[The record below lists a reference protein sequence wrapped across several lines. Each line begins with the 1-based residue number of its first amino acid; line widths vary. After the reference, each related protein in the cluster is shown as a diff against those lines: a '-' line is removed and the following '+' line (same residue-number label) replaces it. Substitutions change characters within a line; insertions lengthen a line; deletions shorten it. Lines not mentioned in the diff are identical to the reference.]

1 MESKNGYFSK
11 ASKLFWGLISILILF
26 TIFKFNAGVFN
37 TEDLANDIIRN
48 DSLSKLNWDEKVI
61 DVDSSSIDVDS
72 TVKKIEYLEKVWK
85 WKDFNGAS
93 YLLNFRIKKND
104 YLFSRQQRISSEK
117 ILGELYYEMYV
128 NDNRLLDDMINS
140 YKNIIQSKG
149 LNPYESMEMIVTSIQ
164 SIPYTYVLTS
174 GRQCGDLD
182 GSQRLPSENCAVS
195 IDPCGCCDNVIPF
208 AVYTPVEF
216 AVQRTADCDT
226 RSLFA
231 YTILKRLGF
240 DVAVMVSHN
249 ETHSVL
255 GVSVP
260 IIPGDGRRGNF
271 GIAKK
276 YFLWELTCYGP
287 GLGQYIKGSDWEI
300 ALN

>member
-1 MESKNGYFSK
+1 MKDKNTYFSN
-11 ASKLFWGLISILILF
+11 ANRLFWVLISIVVVLSIMKLNF
-26 TIFKFNAGVFN
+26 GIFD
-37 TEDLANDIIRN
+37 TEDLATDIVRI
-48 DSLSKLNWDEKVI
+48 DSLSKIDWDEVVI

-72 TVKKIEYLEKVWK
+72 TVKEIEYLEKVWK
-85 WKDFNGAS
+85 WKDFNGTN
-93 YLLNFRIKKND
+93 YVLNFKIKKND
-104 YLFSRQQRISSEK
+104 YLFSRQQRINSENYS
-117 ILGELYYEMYV
+117 GDLYSEMYI
-128 NDNRLLDDMINS
+128 NDNRILDDMINS
-140 YKNIIQSKG
+140 YKSIIQSKG
-149 LNPYESMEMIVTSIQ
+149 LSPYESMEMIVTSIQ

-174 GRQCGDLD
+174 EPKCGEVD
-182 GSQRLPSENCAVS
+182 GDQQIPNKNCAVS
-195 IDPCGCCDNVIPF
+195 SDPCGCCENVIPF

-240 DVAVMVSHN
+240 DVAVMVSRN
-249 ETHSVL
+249 EVHSVL

-260 IIPGDGRRGNF
+260 NIPGDGRRGNV

-276 YFLWELTCYGP
+276 YFLWELTAYGP
-287 GLGQYIKGSDWEI
+287 VLGQYIDGSDWEI